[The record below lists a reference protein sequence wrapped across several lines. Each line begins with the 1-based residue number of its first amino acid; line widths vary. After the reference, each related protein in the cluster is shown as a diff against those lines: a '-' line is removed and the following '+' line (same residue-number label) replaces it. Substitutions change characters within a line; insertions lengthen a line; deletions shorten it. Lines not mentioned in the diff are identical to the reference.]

1 MEIENKGFLGI
12 TAREYIF
19 IYLEGNIMSAIET
32 QNLTKKFQK
41 NLYGLN
47 DLNLRVKDGEIFGF
61 LGPNGAG
68 KTTTINI
75 LMDFIH
81 PTSGNANVLGY
92 DTQDNTKKIREKVG
106 ILPEEYGLY
115 NRLSGLEHIEFAV
128 KSQSSNDD
136 PKEIIESIGLT
147 IEEGERKVGGYSR
160 GMRQRLALGMA
171 LVGEP
176 DVLILDEPSTGL
188 DPNGIRMMREIAR
201 EEANKG
207 VTVFFSSHILGQVEA
222 VCDRVGI
229 LKNGELIAVDTIEGL
244 RESIGTGSILEL
256 EVDGKIEVEDI
267 LEVAGVSEVLFEDNK
282 VKITCKD
289 DSAKITAINKVQGKG
304 VVIKNVIS
312 RESSLEELFSI
323 YTEGEGI

>member
-1 MEIENKGFLGI
+1 
-12 TAREYIF
+12 
-19 IYLEGNIMSAIET
+19 MSAIET

-41 NLYGLN
+41 NLYGVN
-47 DLNLRVKDGEIFGF
+47 NLNLRVKDGEIFGF

-68 KTTTINI
+68 KTTTINM

-81 PTSGNANVLGY
+81 PTSGKANILGY

-115 NRLSGLEHIEFAV
+115 NRLSGLDHIKFAA

-136 PKEIIESIGLT
+136 PKEIIERIGLT
-147 IEEGERKVGGYSR
+147 IEEGERKLGGYSR

-171 LVGEP
+171 LVGGP

-201 EEANKG
+201 EEADKG

-229 LKNGELIAVDTIEGL
+229 LKNGESIAVDTIEAL

-256 EVDGKIEVEDI
+256 VVDGKIEVEDI
-267 LEVAGVSEVLFEDNK
+267 LDIDGVSDVIFEDNK
-282 VKITCKD
+282 VKITCND
-289 DSAKITAINKVQGKG
+289 DSAKIPALNKVQEKG
-304 VVIKNVIS
+304 VAIKNVIS